1 MENEIIK
8 VDFVDP
14 FDMERV
20 EWLLVRHVVS
30 RTRVLDLLVFCVQTF
45 LNLPDPLFEPLFRYI
60 AGDSVEN
67 SYAERFRI
75 GVAVV
80 VIDEVAAL
88 VAINFV
94 SAGPHGWE
102 KGTTEELCLFSV
114 ETFLIPRRCV
124 DGQARIYTG
133 RYYDSLGIRSIRS

>member
-1 MENEIIK
+1 
-8 VDFVDP
+8 
-14 FDMERV
+14 MERV

-45 LNLPDPLFEPLFRYI
+45 LNLPDPLFELLFRYI
-60 AGDSVEN
+60 AGDSVED

-80 VIDEVAAL
+80 VIDEVTAL

-94 SAGPHGWE
+94 STGPHGWE
-102 KGTTEELCLFSV
+102 KETTAAVFV
-114 ETFLIPRRCV
+114 FR
-124 DGQARIYTG
+124 
-133 RYYDSLGIRSIRS
+133 